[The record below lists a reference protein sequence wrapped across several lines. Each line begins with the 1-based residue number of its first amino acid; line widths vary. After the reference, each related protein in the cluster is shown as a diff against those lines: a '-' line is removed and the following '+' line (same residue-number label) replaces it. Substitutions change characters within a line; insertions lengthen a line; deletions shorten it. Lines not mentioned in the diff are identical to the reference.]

1 MPAHLRP
8 GCRALRKGRFSQCNG
23 IYFVTVVTDQRIPW
37 FQDFA
42 LARLMCRNLLH
53 PAALADAINL
63 CSVVM
68 PDHIHVLLE
77 LRDTPLQRVL
87 NRLKSRSAVM
97 LNGQIGRAGRFWA
110 PGYYDHALRA
120 EEDLLG
126 IARYIVANPLRS
138 GLVRRIGDYPYWNA
152 VWL

>member
-1 MPAHLRP
+1 MYTHARP

-23 IYFVTVVTDQRIPW
+23 IYFVTAVTDQRIPW

-42 LARLMCRNLLH
+42 LARLMCRNLH
-53 PAALADAINL
+53 FPAALADATNL

-77 LRDTPLQRVL
+77 LKDTPLHRVL

-97 LNGQIGRAGRFWA
+97 LNRQIGRAGRFWA

-120 EEDLLG
+120 EEDLQG

>member
-1 MPAHLRP
+1 MSAQCRP
-8 GCRALRKGRFSQCNG
+8 GCRALRKGRFSQRNG
-23 IYFVTVVTDQRIPW
+23 IYFITVVTDQRIPW

-53 PAALADAINL
+53 PAALADATNL

-87 NRLKSRSAVM
+87 NRLKSRGAVT
-97 LNGQIGRAGRFWA
+97 LNREIGRGGRFWA
-110 PGYYDHALRA
+110 PAYYDHALRA
-120 EEDLLG
+120 DEDLQDV
-126 IARYIVANPLRS
+126 ARYIVANPLRA
-138 GLVRRIGDYPYWNA
+138 GLVQRIGDYPYWNA